1 MRKKEFSKK
10 QKTEEMVS
18 IIAHQ
23 LKSPVAAI
31 KGYLEALISGDCG
44 QINNFQKEYLSD
56 ALENLIKMSGFIDN
70 LLDVSRIEE
79 EHFEVKLKPTS
90 LENVAEKVISDL
102 SVWTEASNCKVLFEK
117 PESSLPKVLT
127 DPDKIEKV
135 IQNLVTNAVKYKKI
149 GPGNIEIKIEKE
161 GQKILFSCKDNGIGI
176 PQEDLKKVFT
186 KFYRS
191 KKAMTIDIFASG
203 IGLYIN
209 KATIEL
215 SGGKI
220 WFVRNKKGG
229 TTFYFTLPI
238 VKN

>member
-1 MRKKEFSKK
+1 MRKKKFPKK
-10 QKTEEMVS
+10 QKKDEMVS

-44 QINNFQKEYLSD
+44 EINNFQKEYLSD
-56 ALENLIKMSGFIDN
+56 ALKNIRRMSGFIDN

-79 EHFEVKLKPTS
+79 EHFEVKLKPIS
-90 LENVAEKVISDL
+90 LENVVERVISDL
-102 SVWTEASNCKVLFEK
+102 SIWIEASNCKVFFKK
-117 PESSLPKVLT
+117 PERIPKVLT
-127 DPDKIEKV
+127 DPNKIEKV
-135 IQNLVTNAVKYKKI
+135 IQNLITNAVKYKKT

-161 GQKILFSCKDNGIGI
+161 GRKMKFSCKDNGIGI
-176 PQEDLKKVFT
+176 PKKDFKKVFT

-191 KKAMTIDIFASG
+191 EKAQKIDIGCSG

-220 WFVRNKKGG
+220 WFVKNKKAG

-238 VKN
+238 AKN

>member
-10 QKTEEMVS
+10 QKTDEMVS
-18 IIAHQ
+18 TIAHQ

-56 ALENLIKMSGFIDN
+56 ALKNLRRMSGFIDN

-79 EHFEVKLKPTS
+79 EHFEIKLKPVS
-90 LENVAEKVISDL
+90 IESVVEKVISDL
-102 SVWTEASNCKVLFEK
+102 SVWIEASNCKVFFK
-117 PESSLPKVLT
+117 KSDNLPKVLT
-127 DPDKIEKV
+127 DPDKIERV
-135 IQNLVTNAVKYKKI
+135 IQNLITNAVKYKKP
-149 GPGNIEIKIEKE
+149 GPGNIEIKIEEKS
-161 GQKILFSCKDNGIGI
+161 GKLLFSCKDNGIGI
-176 PQEDLKKVFT
+176 PKEDFKKVFT

-191 KKAMTIDIFASG
+191 EKAKKIDIGCSG

-220 WFVRNKKGG
+220 WFVKNKKGG

-238 VKN
+238 AKK

>member
-1 MRKKEFSKK
+1 MQKKELPKK
-10 QKTEEMVS
+10 QKTDEVVS

-56 ALENLIKMSGFIDN
+56 ALKNIGRMSGFIDN
-70 LLDVSRIEE
+70 FLDVSRIEE
-79 EHFEVKLKPTS
+79 EHFEVKLKLLS
-90 LENVAEKVISDL
+90 IESVVEKVISDL
-102 SVWTEASNCKVLFEK
+102 SVWTEASNCKVLFKK
-117 PESSLPKVLT
+117 PESLPKVLT

-135 IQNLVTNAVKYKKI
+135 IQNLITNAVKYKKT
-149 GPGNIEIKIEKE
+149 GPGNIEIKIEKK
-161 GQKILFSCKDNGIGI
+161 GKKILFSCKDDGIGI
-176 PQEDLKKVFT
+176 PPKDLKKVFT

-191 KKAMTIDIFASG
+191 EQAKKIDIGCSG

-220 WFVRNKKGG
+220 WFVKNKKAG

-238 VKN
+238 AKK